1 MDWHEWRGDTLVL
14 KLHIKPRARAPGIDG
29 LHGGRLRVRLGAP
42 PVDGKANE
50 ELIGF
55 FATAFALP
63 RRAIS
68 IVHGEHGTSKT
79 LELAAPRAVPAWF
92 ATLGG
97 RACPGP
103 APAPDSRPRGAPCR
117 GS

>member
-14 KLHIKPRARAPGIDG
+14 KLQIKPRARASGIDG

-42 PVDGKANE
+42 PVDGKAND

-79 LELAAPRAVPAWF
+79 LELAAPRAVPPWF

-97 RACPGP
+97 CASPGP
-103 APAPDSRPRGAPCR
+103 APASDSRLRRAPSR